1 MAFSPTFLEK
11 LNPGVNKTP
20 GLGFFL
26 DKNTES
32 DFSHEYLHQER
43 VRRNCA

>member
-1 MAFSPTFLEK
+1 MAFSPAFLEK
-11 LNPGVNKTP
+11 MNPGADKTP
-20 GLGFFL
+20 GLGIL
-26 DKNTES
+26 LNNTES